1 MGTTTRSSLVAYSV
15 LVASLLAAGT
25 VPVITTQQRESP
37 PPDLTGRW
45 QLNREL
51 SENAEA
57 KLEAMHASQGGG
69 HRPPAGMHG
78 LGGLFGGGKDET
90 EQAREMFLHRPTSFV
105 VKQDGDRIEFTDS
118 DGRVRVVTA
127 NARKEKVNG
136 QDVRTKWDQGFLV
149 SEISLANAKVTETYE
164 RVMTAPQL
172 IVTTKME
179 MGGRNVSVRRVYDE
193 ESPR

>member
-1 MGTTTRSSLVAYSV
+1 MGTKKRSSLVSYTV

-25 VPVITTQQRESP
+25 VPVITQQRESP
-37 PPDLTGRW
+37 RPDLTGRW

-57 KLEAMHASQGGG
+57 KLEAMHSSQGGG

-78 LGGLFGGGKDET
+78 LGGLFGGAKDES
-90 EQAREMFLHRPTSFV
+90 EQARDMFLHRPTSFV
-105 VKQDGDRIEFTDS
+105 VKQDGDRIELTDS
-118 DGRVRVVTA
+118 DGRVRVLTS
-127 NARKEKVNG
+127 NGRKEKVNG
-136 QDVRTKWDQGFLV
+136 RDVRTKWDKGFLV

-164 RVMTAPQL
+164 RVTTAPQL

-179 MGGRNVSVRRVYDE
+179 MGGRDVSVRRVYDA